1 MPIVKIVSLYAES
14 HLPKKGWFQA
24 CIMCEVITSRTHLFK
39 RIENQNGVTIEI
51 YTYLCPHCKR
61 QLVESTF
68 YSKYAEISN
77 EMINN
82 DLNLAT
88 G

>member
-14 HLPKKGWFQA
+14 HLPKRGWFQA
-24 CIMCEVITSRTHLFK
+24 CIMCELITSRTHLFK
-39 RIENQNGVTIEI
+39 IIESQNGAIFEI
-51 YTYLCPHCKR
+51 HTYLCPRCKR
-61 QLVESTF
+61 QLEESTF
-68 YSKYAEISN
+68 YSKYTAISN

-88 G
+88 C